1 MGESVLCPTL
11 LRVMLSPMKKM
22 YSIVLFVSLLAGL
35 EFPDLDLILIFI
47 LDHRSIIT
55 HGILI
60 PFFLYRY
67 LTKEGKQ
74 NLINKYLSKIL
85 TSKKIKNEILDYAY
99 IGFLIGIA
107 IHLCADLFPK
117 AYIGYAL
124 IKLPFFI
131 SIGAPLSILW
141 MIGNIFFALKI
152 AFKKLNEKDLE
163 EKSKN
168 LIFLAIMIIGIIYLI
183 IDSNFVS
190 KITLM
195 VISFPIIWIYARKG
209 YKVIKK

>member
-1 MGESVLCPTL
+1 
-11 LRVMLSPMKKM
+11 MKKI
-22 YSIVLFVSLLAGL
+22 YLITLFVSLLAGL
-35 EFPDLDLILIFI
+35 EFPDLDLILIYI
-47 LDHRSIIT
+47 IDHRSIIT

-74 NLINKYLSKIL
+74 DFINKYFSKIL
-85 TSKKIKNEILDYAY
+85 TSNKIKNEFLDYAY

-117 AYIGYAL
+117 AYIGYAM

-131 SIGAPLSILW
+131 PIGGPLSMVW
-141 MIGNIFFALKI
+141 MFGNMFFALKI
-152 AFKKLNEKDLE
+152 AFKKLKEKNIE
-163 EKSKN
+163 AESQKR
-168 LIFLAIMIIGIIYLI
+168 IFFAIMGIGIIYLI
-183 IDSNFVS
+183 LDTNFVS
-190 KITLM
+190 KIALM
-195 VISFPIIWIYARKG
+195 VISFPIIWVYARRG

>member
-1 MGESVLCPTL
+1 
-11 LRVMLSPMKKM
+11 MKKT
-22 YSIVLFVSLLAGL
+22 YLITLFVSLLAGL
-35 EFPDLDLILIFI
+35 EFPDLDLILIYI
-47 LDHRSIIT
+47 IDHRSIIT

-74 NLINKYLSKIL
+74 DFINKYFSKIL
-85 TSKKIKNEILDYAY
+85 TSNKIKNEFLDYAY

-117 AYIGYAL
+117 AYIGYAM

-131 SIGAPLSILW
+131 PIGGPLSMVW
-141 MIGNIFFALKI
+141 MFGNMFFALKI
-152 AFKKLNEKDLE
+152 AFKKLKEKNIE
-163 EKSKN
+163 AESQKR
-168 LIFLAIMIIGIIYLI
+168 IFLAIMGIGIIYLI
-183 IDSNFVS
+183 LDTNFVS
-190 KITLM
+190 KIALM
-195 VISFPIIWIYARKG
+195 VISFPIIWVYARRG